1 MRRDF
6 PGSPVVKTA
15 LSRSDEIRRLQADMA
30 GDKTALSKQGAHAGL
45 IPGRGTNIPHAVSHG
60 QKIRVG
66 KKRKEREGSAQ

>member
-1 MRRDF
+1 MKLEHF
-6 PGSPVVKTA
+6 HGSPVVKTA
-15 LSRSDEIRRLQADMA
+15 LS
-30 GDKTALSKQGAHAGL
+30 KQGEHAGL

>member
-1 MRRDF
+1 
-6 PGSPVVKTA
+6 
-15 LSRSDEIRRLQADMA
+15 MA